1 MARAKKSRSTRATHR
16 ARKPPRAQSPK
27 TPPSPS
33 SPRSDQTPPPR
44 QPSTPPSPGLL
55 PTTEETEAATQPD
68 RTSLPRL
75 AGGAGRQP
83 LEVTRGFALADGQP
97 PQGLGLTYWFEAVAS
112 GPPYRVSVLFEGRL
126 RGDAPAGE
134 PNTFSVVRS
143 VDGVLP
149 GAGHMSLTTSLPD
162 LPAGTWDV
170 TATPVRPMGGSA
182 ATWAPIRP
190 PGLPRAA
197 ASGTTTFAPITR
209 SRAPGVRIGAWPLLV
224 AAGAVVALLTQRFL
238 ADRVGLHPVQ
248 LLLVSLLACLLG
260 VAGAKAYYLATH
272 PAERRNILTAGMS
285 IQGFVLAAV
294 ATLLGGSFILGLPIG
309 QVLDVSAPALLAGM
323 AVGRVGCLLGGCCS
337 GRPTTSRWGIW
348 SSDRRLGTVRIPV
361 QLMESA
367 ATAVVAVATAAAN
380 LVSDGRPA
388 GVIFTTGV
396 GVYVAVRQV
405 LFPLRVLPRATAFGR
420 PVSLLVSVAV
430 SVVSIAIGLSA

>member
-1 MARAKKSRSTRATHR
+1 
-16 ARKPPRAQSPK
+16 
-27 TPPSPS
+27 
-33 SPRSDQTPPPR
+33 
-44 QPSTPPSPGLL
+44 
-55 PTTEETEAATQPD
+55 
-68 RTSLPRL
+68 
-75 AGGAGRQP
+75 
-83 LEVTRGFALADGQP
+83 
-97 PQGLGLTYWFEAVAS
+97 
-112 GPPYRVSVLFEGRL
+112 
-126 RGDAPAGE
+126 
-134 PNTFSVVRS
+134 
-143 VDGVLP
+143 
-149 GAGHMSLTTSLPD
+149 
-162 LPAGTWDV
+162 
-170 TATPVRPMGGSA
+170 
-182 ATWAPIRP
+182 
-190 PGLPRAA
+190 
-197 ASGTTTFAPITR
+197 
-209 SRAPGVRIGAWPLLV
+209 VRIGAWPLLV